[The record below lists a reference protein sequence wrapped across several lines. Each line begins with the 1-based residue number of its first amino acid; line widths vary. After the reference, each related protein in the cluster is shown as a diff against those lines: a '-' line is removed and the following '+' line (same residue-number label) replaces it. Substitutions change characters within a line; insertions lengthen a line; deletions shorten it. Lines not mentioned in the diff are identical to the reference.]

1 MTIPSDL
8 KYSKEHE
15 WVRVEGKQAT
25 VGVTAFAQEQ
35 LGDVVYVELP
45 EPGSD
50 VGCMEIFGVVESVK
64 TASDLFSPL
73 SGTVVEINERLEDEP
88 ELVNQSPY
96 DNGWM
101 IILGIS
107 DPGEILQLMDGDGYA
122 AFLQTLEE

>member
-25 VGVTAFAQEQ
+25 VGITAFAQEQ

-50 VGCMEIFGVVESVK
+50 VEFMVSFGVVESVK

-88 ELVNQSPY
+88 ELVNQDPY
-96 DNGWM
+96 GDGWM
-101 IILGIS
+101 IVVEMTS
-107 DPGEILQLMDGDGYA
+107 PSEVDQLMDADGYE
-122 AFLQTLEE
+122 AFLKTLEE

>member
-25 VGVTAFAQEQ
+25 VGITAFAQEQ

-50 VGCMEIFGVVESVK
+50 VEFMESFGVVESVK

-96 DNGWM
+96 DDGWM
-101 IILGIS
+101 IVVEMS
-107 DPGEILQLMDGDGYA
+107 DSGEILQLMDGDGYE
-122 AFLQTLEE
+122 AFLKTLEE